1 MNTTGAAETQ
11 AALFS
16 TLSSESRVRIMQLLS
31 NDTLCVGA
39 LSRATGISAGAVSQ
53 HLRILHS
60 AGLVEPE
67 RRGYYIH
74 YRLAPGAAAR
84 LRGALAEV
92 LSPDGARACAPR
104 ARCVRGGKMQPKV
117 TRRMSGAI
125 GTKPYK
131 RSR

>member
-1 MNTTGAAETQ
+1 MKSIEAAEAQ

-53 HLRILHS
+53 HLRLLHS

-74 YRLAPGAAAR
+74 YRRAPGAAPK
-84 LRGALAEV
+84 LKTALAAI
-92 LSPDGARACAPR
+92 LNPKKGTTS
-104 ARCVRGGKMQPKV
+104 CVP
-117 TRRMSGAI
+117 
-125 GTKPYK
+125 
-131 RSR
+131 RSRCARNRRT

>member
-1 MNTTGAAETQ
+1 VKPAKAAEVQ

-16 TLSSESRVRIMQLLS
+16 TLSSVSRVRIMQLLS

-39 LSRATGISAGAVSQ
+39 LSRSTGISAGAVSQ

-74 YRLAPGAAAR
+74 YRRAPGAAAR
-84 LRGALAEV
+84 LKTALAVV
-92 LSPDGARACAPR
+92 LSPEKGTTPCVPRDRCA
-104 ARCVRGGKMQPKV
+104 GS
-117 TRRMSGAI
+117 RR
-125 GTKPYK
+125 T
-131 RSR
+131 